1 MHGKKRILALVGVP
15 LGASLAL
22 APAMSAEAHA
32 STPGKSTASGA
43 ASQPSTVPTATCSIT
58 GKEGPFESQSL
69 TANGFTAG
77 ENVDFSSGKRTI
89 ARATADA
96 GGFAS
101 TRAVVGANDAVTAVG
116 GLNQLACL
124 NLVKP
129 AETTGTQVPPG
140 TGTQVP
146 GTADR
151 EQALAAGE
159 NDGDATCRQK
169 VDLFKNNA
177 DKSAAFRADYATG
190 FNNKVAATV
199 GCSAMLAQLR
209 SGVPAGQ
216 TQGQTTQGQTTQGQ
230 GQGQTQGQTTQ
241 GQGQTQK
248 QEQGKKHGQGNREEG
263 RGVQQ
268 TGINNL
274 LGEQVGQ
281 AQGQQNT
288 AIR

>member
-1 MHGKKRILALVGVP
+1 MQGKKRILALVGFP

-32 STPGKSTASGA
+32 ASPGKSAASGA
-43 ASQPSTVPTATCSIT
+43 ASSAPTAVCKISGT
-58 GKEGPFESQSL
+58 EGPNESASL
-69 TANGFTAG
+69 VVGGFTK
-77 ENVDFSSGKRTI
+77 NTLVTFTSGKRAITSV
-89 ARATADA
+89 TADA
-96 GGFAS
+96 NGAG
-101 TRAVVGANDAVTAVG
+101 TAVAPVKADETVTADDGV
-116 GLNQLACL
+116 NQQACL

-129 AETTGTQVPPG
+129 ATTTGTEVTPG

-146 GTADR
+146 GTATDR

-177 DKSAAFRADYATG
+177 DKSASFRADYATG

-216 TQGQTTQGQTTQGQ
+216 TQGQA
-230 GQGQTQGQTTQ
+230 QGQTQGQTQ
-241 GQGQTQK
+241 GQAQGQNQGQAQK
-248 QEQGKKHGQGNREEG
+248 QEQSKKHGQGNHGEG
-263 RGVQQ
+263 RG
-268 TGINNL
+268 N
-274 LGEQVGQ
+274 
-281 AQGQQNT
+281 
-288 AIR
+288 R

>member
-1 MHGKKRILALVGVP
+1 MQGKKRILALVGFP

-32 STPGKSTASGA
+32 ASPGKSAASGA
-43 ASQPSTVPTATCSIT
+43 ASNAPTAVCKISGT
-58 GKEGPFESQSL
+58 EGPNESASL
-69 TANGFTAG
+69 AVTGFTA
-77 ENVDFSSGKRTI
+77 NTVVTFTSGKRAITSV
-89 ARATADA
+89 TADA
-96 GGFAS
+96 NGAGNAV
-101 TRAVVGANDAVTAVG
+101 AVVKADETVTADDG
-116 GLNQLACL
+116 ASQQACL

-129 AETTGTQVPPG
+129 ATTTGTEVPPG

-216 TQGQTTQGQTTQGQ
+216 TQTQPQ
-230 GQGQTQGQTTQ
+230 GQGQTQPQ
-241 GQGQTQK
+241 GQGQTQPQGQGQK
-248 QEQGKKHGQGNREEG
+248 QGQGQQQEQGKKHGQGNRGEG
-263 RGVQQ
+263 RG
-268 TGINNL
+268 N
-274 LGEQVGQ
+274 
-281 AQGQQNT
+281 
-288 AIR
+288 R